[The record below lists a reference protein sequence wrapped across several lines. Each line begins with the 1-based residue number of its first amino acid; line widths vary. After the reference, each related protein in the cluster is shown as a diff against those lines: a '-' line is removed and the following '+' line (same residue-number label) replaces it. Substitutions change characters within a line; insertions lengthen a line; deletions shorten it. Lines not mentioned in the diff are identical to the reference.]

1 MWSRWLFWG
10 FLFWLAWRWGSPI
23 LARLRQDAAPGP
35 TSPGAP
41 PEAGNPGAK
50 YTPAAPSSDN
60 EAFQEMVRC
69 ARCGVYTLR
78 SESCMQGQ
86 QFYCCDEHRRAG
98 AR

>member
-10 FLFWLAWRWGSPI
+10 FLIWLAWRWGSPI
-23 LARLRQDAAPGP
+23 LARLRQDSAPGP
-35 TSPGAP
+35 TPRAPPPGSVDPGA
-41 PEAGNPGAK
+41 GS
-50 YTPAAPSSDN
+50 AASASPSGT

-78 SESCMQGQ
+78 SESYLQGQ